1 LRYLSKSIIVK
12 YHHCKKDLQGQRVV
26 CVEIT
31 YTNTIGAASMMSLF
45 LKKQKLF
52 LLVGIIC
59 YDKDFLMFFNFTCFE
74 IKI

>member
-1 LRYLSKSIIVK
+1 M
-12 YHHCKKDLQGQRVV
+12 V